1 MKMQTLLKLSFIFSI
16 QILFATTDTL
26 YLKTSSIQI
35 GTTSIYK
42 TTLRQDTITAPSNA
56 HVLLTPSE
64 ELFLT
69 IINLDPISHQLAWH
83 DQVSNYWINPG
94 QQVTLSRVFSSAGA
108 FALFANDFLAQ
119 SLGCSYTVLV
129 GSPAS
134 QQYIWNLWEMQSS
147 QSIDI
152 GTGVANSI
160 TTPYRPDV
168 FTINGLDYP
177 LNMNDTLGNIMA
189 QIGDSIYIAVVN
201 SGHMAHAI
209 HFHGYHVQILQSFL
223 NSQMNNWNKDSIPI
237 QSRDVVLLLL
247 VPDQPGMYPV
257 HDHNLTAV
265 TSSGGYSGGMMTMI
279 QINP

>member
-1 MKMQTLLKLSFIFSI
+1 
-16 QILFATTDTL
+16 
-26 YLKTSSIQI
+26 
-35 GTTSIYK
+35 
-42 TTLRQDTITAPSNA
+42 
-56 HVLLTPSE
+56 
-64 ELFLT
+64 
-69 IINLDPISHQLAWH
+69 
-83 DQVSNYWINPG
+83 
-94 QQVTLSRVFSSAGA
+94 
-108 FALFANDFLAQ
+108 
-119 SLGCSYTVLV
+119 
-129 GSPAS
+129 
-134 QQYIWNLWEMQSS
+134 MQSS
-147 QSIDI
+147 QSTEI